1 MEEQVKIFGTDH
13 VYGMDLFNEVEAP
26 SWDPATLAAMSK
38 GAYDSMADVDPDA
51 LWLQMGWMFY
61 YDQRHWTAIH
71 NIRYDNKTLIRAWKK
86 LLALDSDRDT
96 YRFDVVNF
104 GTQALGN
111 HFAELR
117 DQFTAAYRSHDLEE
131 AERVGASMLELI
143 DYIDALAAFEQQLR
157 LDRWLD
163 DADA

>member
-61 YDQRHWTAIH
+61 YDQKHWTAE
-71 NIRYDNKTLIRAWKK
+71 NVEAYLRAYPQGRGK
-86 LLALDSDRDT
+86 
-96 YRFDVVNF
+96 V
-104 GTQALGN
+104 
-111 HFAELR
+111 
-117 DQFTAAYRSHDLEE
+117 
-131 AERVGASMLELI
+131 
-143 DYIDALAAFEQQLR
+143 
-157 LDRWLD
+157 
-163 DADA
+163 